1 MDMINFITRYFT
13 SLWAFITSPFR
24 AMWRVICRIFPPR
37 EFTVMDTPR
46 GNVYTF
52 RQSSFWR
59 FTKFCGKFGL
69 IIWAAWATYVFVY
82 HRPMLQHRTQELE
95 QAKSLH
101 ARQMADLQVYLE
113 KYNELTRD
121 LNVIDDK
128 ILNATELS
136 DKEKENLM
144 NSRLKTWG
152 ELDFLRT
159 RLTEVFTN
167 EDYTAEYTNLSE
179 LSAEFELTRA
189 ENEMLKKRNA
199 QLIESM
205 QQIATADIQ
214 ITDAVS
220 KLANENI
227 DTLRE
232 TVKNINSTI
241 ASLGLTQN
249 KLVQSANKFSNPFV
263 GAAFTPIEF
272 DKELDPKYQKLADD
286 LELWNGL
293 AKLNNMLPLGAP
305 VEKVRVTSNY
315 GTRTDPFTGEQK
327 KHRGIDFAGKIG
339 TELMAPAPGRV
350 ISAGER
356 VGYGTTVEIDH
367 GLGFT
372 TLYAHLSQINVAR
385 GDWVRPGTVI
395 GLAGSTGRSTGP
407 HLHYEIRYKGVPF
420 DPTKFVKE
428 K

>member
-101 ARQMADLQVYLE
+101 ARQMTDLQVYLE

-128 ILNATELS
+128 ILNAAELS

-232 TVKNINSTI
+232 TVKNISSTI

-305 VEKVRVTSNY
+305 VEKVRITSNY

-350 ISAGER
+350 VSAGER

>member
-1 MDMINFITRYFT
+1 MINFITRYFT

-24 AMWRVICRIFPPR
+24 AMWRAICRIFPPR

-59 FTKFCGKFGL
+59 FTKFCGKIGL
-69 IIWAAWATYVFVY
+69 IIWATWSTYVFVY
-82 HRPMLQHRTQELE
+82 HRPLLQKRTQQLE
-95 QAKSLH
+95 EAKSTH
-101 ARQMADLQVYLE
+101 ARQMTDLQVYLE
-113 KYNELTRD
+113 KYNELTRN

-128 ILNATELS
+128 ILNAGDLKNS
-136 DKEKENLM
+136 EKEELM
-144 NSRLKTWG
+144 NNRLKTWG

-159 RLTEVFTN
+159 RLTEMFTN
-167 EDYTAEYTNLSE
+167 EEYSAEYTKLSE

-189 ENEMLKKRNA
+189 ENNELKRRNA
-199 QLIESM
+199 EM
-205 QQIATADIQ
+205 AEKMEQIATADIQ
-214 ITDAVS
+214 IVDMVS
-220 KLANENI
+220 KLATENI
-227 DTLRE
+227 DALRDNI
-232 TVKNINSTI
+232 KNINSTI
-241 ASLGLTQN
+241 ATLGLTQKVLIN
-249 KLVQSANKFSNPFV
+249 NANKFSNPMV
-263 GAAFTPIEF
+263 GAAFNPLEF
-272 DKELDPKYQKLADD
+272 DDDMDPKYQKLADD

-293 AKLNNMLPLGAP
+293 KKLDTVLPLGAP
-305 VEKVRVTSNY
+305 VEKMRITSNF
-315 GTRTDPFTGEQK
+315 GTRNDPFTGKPK

-339 TELMAPAPGRV
+339 TELMAVAPGRV
-350 ISAGER
+350 VSAGER

-372 TLYAHLSQINVAR
+372 TLYAHLSQALVTR

-420 DPTKFVKE
+420 DPSKFVKE
-428 K
+428 E